1 MNPGLV
7 TVLSL
12 RELPAVAAVHAL
24 AEGCHRFIGGTGLC
38 LCICHLEDLALA
50 TLHAVGKIVSGIL
63 SRPDMGKF
71 CQTQERPHTA
81 PTRFGAKGE
90 V

>member
-1 MNPGLV
+1 MNPGFV

-24 AEGCHRFIGGTGLC
+24 AEGCHRFISGTGLS
-38 LCICHLEDLALA
+38 LCVCDLEDLALA
-50 TLHAVGKIVSGIL
+50 TFHPGEGDVSGVLLKADLGKICL
-63 SRPDMGKF
+63 
-71 CQTQERPHTA
+71 TQERPHTA
-81 PTRFGAKGE
+81 PTRFGAEGE